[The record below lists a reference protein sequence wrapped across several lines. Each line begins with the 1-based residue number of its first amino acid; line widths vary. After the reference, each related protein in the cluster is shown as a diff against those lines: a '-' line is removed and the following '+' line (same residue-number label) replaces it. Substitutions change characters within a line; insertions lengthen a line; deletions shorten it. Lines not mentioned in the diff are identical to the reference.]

1 MKFWSFY
8 SKRLIAG
15 IQKEELMDILTA
27 RREGVSTKI
36 INNGSI
42 LVSGELNKVIKC
54 VSEYYEPAGE
64 SDVAPMKSSNAMI
77 KCQNT
82 RDRLKISAAR
92 MDCLHCHRLCMRMHD
107 EDRLKGK
114 ESSK

>member
-1 MKFWSFY
+1 MKFWNFY

-15 IQKEELMDILTA
+15 LPNDELMDILMG
-27 RREGVSTKI
+27 RKEGVSAKI

-42 LVSGELNKVIKC
+42 LVSGKINKVIKC
-54 VSEYYEPAGE
+54 VSEYYEPASD

-82 RDRLKISAAR
+82 RERLNIGSSR
-92 MDCLHCHRLCMRMHD
+92 MDCLYCHRICVRMHND
-107 EDRLKGK
+107 NRLKRK
-114 ESSK
+114 EK

>member
-1 MKFWSFY
+1 MKFWNFY

-15 IQKEELMDILTA
+15 LPNDELMDILMG
-27 RREGVSTKI
+27 RKEGVSAKI

-42 LVSGELNKVIKC
+42 LVSGKINKVIKC
-54 VSEYYEPAGE
+54 VSEYYEPASD

-107 EDRLKGK
+107 EDRLKRK
-114 ESSK
+114 ESK

>member
-15 IQKEELMDILTA
+15 IPKEELTDILSN

-82 RDRLKISAAR
+82 RDRLKVSAAR

-107 EDRLKGK
+107 ENRLKRK
-114 ESSK
+114 ESK